1 MRYRTE
7 RGDVLD
13 AICAAHYG
21 ANAFD
26 LQKVLA
32 ANMGL
37 AALGPVFPRGIAI
50 ELPEDARI
58 DPKPKMIR
66 LVD

>member
-1 MRYRTE
+1 MKYQTVK
-7 RGDVLD
+7 GDVLD
-13 AICAAHYG
+13 QICAAHYG
-21 ANAFD
+21 IGLFD
-26 LQKVLA
+26 LAKVYA

-37 AALGPVFPRGIAI
+37 ARLGPVFDAGVMI

-58 DPKPKMIR
+58 TPEPQMIR